1 MLGQVEAW
9 RDGVRLDLGGR
20 KHRALLA
27 ALLIRAGQV
36 VSVERLI
43 DDLWPIDPPAR
54 AVATVQVFVSDLRRA
69 LEPDRPRGTAAE
81 LLVTAAPGYRLA
93 VSPEAVDALRFT
105 RLAEAGRIAL
115 AAGDHERA
123 AQICAAA
130 EACWQG
136 AALADVRD
144 TPFAAAEAARLED
157 ARLRCQEDRVDADL
171 TLGRHGHVVGELER
185 RVTEHP
191 LAERSRAQ
199 LMLALYRCGRQ
210 ADALATYAAGHRV
223 LDEELG
229 LQPGPALRAMQ
240 EAVLRQDAAL
250 DWAPAPVMS
259 VPVDP
264 GDLDDEIPGRVLV
277 VDDSAVNRQ
286 LLVSAL
292 TRLGHRVQT
301 AEHGQHALDLLAT
314 GEQVDL
320 VVLDL
325 LMPVLDGYGT
335 LTALKAD
342 PATAHLPV
350 VMVSAVHELESVVR
364 CIDLGAT
371 DYLSKPFSADVL
383 RARVRS
389 SLAAKRLRDA
399 ERGDLRRY
407 RDLAGAVSARE
418 AELREE
424 IAVLRTQ
431 LAQGA
436 GARP

>member
-1 MLGQVEAW
+1 
-9 RDGVRLDLGGR
+9 
-20 KHRALLA
+20 LA
-27 ALLIRAGQV
+27 I
-36 VSVERLI
+36 
-43 DDLWPIDPPAR
+43 
-54 AVATVQVFVSDLRRA
+54 
-69 LEPDRPRGTAAE
+69 
-81 LLVTAAPGYRLA
+81 
-93 VSPEAVDALRFT
+93 
-105 RLAEAGRIAL
+105 
-115 AAGDHERA
+115 
-123 AQICAAA
+123 
-130 EACWQG
+130 
-136 AALADVRD
+136 
-144 TPFAAAEAARLED
+144 
-157 ARLRCQEDRVDADL
+157 
-171 TLGRHGHVVGELER
+171 
-185 RVTEHP
+185 
-191 LAERSRAQ
+191 
-199 LMLALYRCGRQ
+199 
-210 ADALATYAAGHRV
+210 YAAGHRV

-250 DWAPAPVMS
+250 DWVPAPVMS
-259 VPVDP
+259 APADP
-264 GDLDDEIPGRVLV
+264 GELDDEIPGRVLV

-301 AEHGQHALDLLAT
+301 AEHGQHALDLLAG

-389 SLAAKRLRDA
+389 SLATKRLRDA

-424 IAVLRTQ
+424 IAVLRAQ
-431 LAQGA
+431 LARGA
-436 GARP
+436 GALR

>member
-43 DDLWPIDPPAR
+43 DDLWPTDPPVR

-93 VSPEAVDALRFT
+93 VSPEAVDALRFA

-123 AQICAAA
+123 AQVCAAA
-130 EACWQG
+130 EACWQNG
-136 AALADVRD
+136 ALADVRD

-157 ARLRCQEDRVDADL
+157 ARLRCQEDRVEADL

-210 ADALATYAAGHRV
+210 TDALAVYAAGHRV
-223 LDEELG
+223 LDEEFG
-229 LQPGPALRAMQ
+229 LQPGPALRALQ
-240 EAVLRQDAAL
+240 EAVLRQDAGL
-250 DWAPAPVMS
+250 DWAPAPVLI
-259 VPVDP
+259 PTDATE
-264 GDLDDEIPGRVLV
+264 LDDEIPGRVLV

-301 AEHGQHALDLLAT
+301 AEHGQHALELLA
-314 GEQVDL
+314 GGAQVDL

-325 LMPVLDGYGT
+325 LMPVLDGYST

-389 SLAAKRLRDA
+389 SLAAKRLRDT

-424 IAVLRTQ
+424 IAVLRAQ

-436 GARP
+436 GALP

>member
-1 MLGQVEAW
+1 
-9 RDGVRLDLGGR
+9 
-20 KHRALLA
+20 
-27 ALLIRAGQV
+27 
-36 VSVERLI
+36 
-43 DDLWPIDPPAR
+43 
-54 AVATVQVFVSDLRRA
+54 
-69 LEPDRPRGTAAE
+69 
-81 LLVTAAPGYRLA
+81 
-93 VSPEAVDALRFT
+93 
-105 RLAEAGRIAL
+105 
-115 AAGDHERA
+115 
-123 AQICAAA
+123 
-130 EACWQG
+130 
-136 AALADVRD
+136 
-144 TPFAAAEAARLED
+144 
-157 ARLRCQEDRVDADL
+157 
-171 TLGRHGHVVGELER
+171 
-185 RVTEHP
+185 
-191 LAERSRAQ
+191 
-199 LMLALYRCGRQ
+199 
-210 ADALATYAAGHRV
+210 
-223 LDEELG
+223 
-229 LQPGPALRAMQ
+229 
-240 EAVLRQDAAL
+240 
-250 DWAPAPVMS
+250 
-259 VPVDP
+259 
-264 GDLDDEIPGRVLV
+264 
-277 VDDSAVNRQ
+277 VNRQ